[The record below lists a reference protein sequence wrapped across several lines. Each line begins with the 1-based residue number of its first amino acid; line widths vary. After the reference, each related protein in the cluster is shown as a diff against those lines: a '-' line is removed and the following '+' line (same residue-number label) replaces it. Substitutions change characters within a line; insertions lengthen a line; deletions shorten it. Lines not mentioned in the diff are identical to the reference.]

1 MKDKSVLPATLNDG
15 IVFIGQRDR
24 DQLVV
29 QARSNMI
36 GRARICTHTSDKSPV
51 QEMVIAFTRETYVH
65 PHRHIEKSESFHV
78 IEGEL
83 AVVFFDD
90 SGRET
95 SRIELGSYGSDRP
108 FFFRAEGQKWHTVLI
123 HSDIALVHE
132 TTVGPYEKDV
142 RLLAPWAPEMN
153 DHKAIH
159 QFLKDLRSA

>member
-1 MKDKSVLPATLNDG
+1 MKDKSVLPATFNDG

-90 SGRET
+90 SGCRLKARS
-95 SRIELGSYGSDRP
+95 SRRHPDRP
-108 FFFRAEGQKWHTVLI
+108 PGLKK
-123 HSDIALVHE
+123 AL
-132 TTVGPYEKDV
+132 TDWIKC
-142 RLLAPWAPEMN
+142 LK
-153 DHKAIH
+153 KASIILH
-159 QFLKDLRSA
+159 